1 MHPESSEHFIYLMQN
16 LKDIREAFKAYRKSE
31 EKEEAIGL
39 NTDVLLEDSTVTGV
53 LAHVLATLK
62 VEDTFSN

>member
-1 MHPESSEHFIYLMQN
+1 MQN

-39 NTDVLLEDSTVTGV
+39 NLDVLLEDSTVTGV